1 MKAYQTSDKFFFNLN
16 DAIEYAKQ
24 KIRERYY
31 NPSECSEIW
40 KITEGKNHGYCVAV
54 QDDWTKIG
62 NSNLMRNTIRTII
75 IE

>member
-1 MKAYQTSDKFFFNLN
+1 MKAYQICDKYFLSLD
-16 DAIEYAKQ
+16 DAIEYAKH

-31 NPSECSEIW
+31 KQYECSEIW

-54 QDDWTKIG
+54 QDDWAKIG
-62 NSNLMRNTIRTII
+62 NLNLMRNSIRTIT